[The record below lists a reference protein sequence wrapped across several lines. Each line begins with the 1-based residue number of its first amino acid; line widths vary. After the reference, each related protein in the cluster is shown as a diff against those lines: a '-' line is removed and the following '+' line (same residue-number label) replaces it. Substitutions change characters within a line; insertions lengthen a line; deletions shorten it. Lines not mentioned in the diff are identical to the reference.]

1 LTKIYVRFKTGKA
14 RSGGKRR
21 ASSAGTFHR
30 HRDPKKRR
38 KKSERMKKN
47 RPKPI
52 ALMPAFKKEELE
64 A

>member
-1 LTKIYVRFKTGKA
+1 MYDFKQEKHAQIGNAVPPPLA
-14 RSGGKRR
+14 RSIGIEIRKSV
-21 ASSAGTFHR
+21 A
-30 HRDPKKRR
+30 